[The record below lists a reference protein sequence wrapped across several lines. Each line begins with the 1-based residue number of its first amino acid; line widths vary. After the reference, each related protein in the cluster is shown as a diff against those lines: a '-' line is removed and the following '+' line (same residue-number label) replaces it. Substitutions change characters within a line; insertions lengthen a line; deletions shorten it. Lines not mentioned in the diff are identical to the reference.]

1 MILLSCFNRLLV
13 LKIWHMSL
21 KVYVTKNRH
30 MIFKVS
36 KKVNSYITSQ
46 KTESE
51 LCSLNGTLFVNLFKA
66 LLSK

>member
-1 MILLSCFNRLLV
+1 
-13 LKIWHMSL
+13 MSL

-30 MIFKVS
+30 TIFKVS
-36 KKVNSYITSQ
+36 KKVNSYVTSQ

-66 LLSK
+66 LLSKLMSIIKVMSKFDRFCY